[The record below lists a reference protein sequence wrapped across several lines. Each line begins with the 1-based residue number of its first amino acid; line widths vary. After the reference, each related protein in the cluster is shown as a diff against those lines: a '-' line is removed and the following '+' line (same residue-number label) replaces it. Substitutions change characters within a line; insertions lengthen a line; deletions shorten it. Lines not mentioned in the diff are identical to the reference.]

1 MWLPKYESTV
11 DHNTAGDFSSLNGQ
25 GYRQLLRIL
34 SHPERVGKMAVCN
47 RVDLTALNK
56 A

>member
-1 MWLPKYESTV
+1 MLDVKSV
-11 DHNTAGDFSSLNGQ
+11 GSKGLNGQ
-25 GYRQLLRIL
+25 GYGQLLRIL
-34 SHPERVGKMAVCN
+34 SHPERVGKMAACN